1 MRLRMA
7 IGWGNLLCTRK
18 MHSVFLYPCF
28 GQHKRDCVRLVE
40 LKRPLEMRSI
50 KNQYLSLASALP
62 TTLETESEIW
72 FFFSANSL
80 KLKITSGFKSNRKS
94 NEIWTFY
101 GSTFPLSSHLKPSL
115 IFFDKQNHFSILYSP
130 WLRRGYNVLS
140 TFAAESIH
148 QCSRS
153 NICFPSPQ
161 MIFFRFIS
169 FWWF

>member
-1 MRLRMA
+1 MHEKNAFGISVSMLWSAQTRLRKTGRIEKTTRNA
-7 IGWGNLLCTRK
+7 VNKKSIFVTCVSAADNSRNRVRNLIL
-18 MHSVFLYPCF
+18 
-28 GQHKRDCVRLVE
+28 
-40 LKRPLEMRSI
+40 
-50 KNQYLSLASALP
+50 
-62 TTLETESEIW
+62 
-72 FFFSANSL
+72 FSANSL
-80 KLKITSGFKSNRKS
+80 KLKITSGFKSNQKS

-161 MIFFRFIS
+161 MIFFFGFIS
-169 FWWF
+169 FWSF